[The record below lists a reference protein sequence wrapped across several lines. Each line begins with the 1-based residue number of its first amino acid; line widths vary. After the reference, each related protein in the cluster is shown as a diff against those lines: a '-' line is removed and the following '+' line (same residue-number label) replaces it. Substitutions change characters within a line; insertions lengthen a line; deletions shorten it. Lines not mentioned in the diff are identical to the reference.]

1 MENNERKYKILVV
14 EDEESQRNIYKE
26 YLSMEGFDVLEAQ
39 DGEVALRMI
48 KANPD
53 IDMVLLDLMMPKI
66 DGMRVLEQVK
76 TDQTY
81 KNIIVYMMT
90 VLGTDAMI
98 KNAFEMGADGYI
110 IKDSMTPDQIKEEIL
125 TAIEKRASKAK

>member
-26 YLSMEGFDVLEAQ
+26 YLSMEGFEVLEAQ

-66 DGMRVLEQVK
+66 DGMRVLEQVR

-81 KNIIVYMMT
+81 KNMIIYMMT

-125 TAIEKRASKAK
+125 TAIEKHSKQID

>member
-26 YLSMEGFDVLEAQ
+26 YLSMEGFEVLEAQ

-66 DGMRVLEQVK
+66 DGMRVLEQVR
-76 TDQTY
+76 TDQAY
-81 KNIIVYMMT
+81 KNMIIYMMT

-125 TAIEKRASKAK
+125 TAIEKRASQSK

>member
-26 YLSMEGFDVLEAQ
+26 YLSMEGFEVLEAQ

-66 DGMRVLEQVK
+66 DGMRVLEQVR

-81 KNIIVYMMT
+81 KNMIIYMMT

-125 TAIEKRASKAK
+125 TAIEKRASQSK